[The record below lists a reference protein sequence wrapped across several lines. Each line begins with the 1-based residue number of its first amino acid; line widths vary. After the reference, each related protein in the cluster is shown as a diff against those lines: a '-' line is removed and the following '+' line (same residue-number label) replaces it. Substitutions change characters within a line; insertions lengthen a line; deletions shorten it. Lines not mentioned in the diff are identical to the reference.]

1 MTEAAVPTLS
11 RPHPG
16 AAPAWPV
23 QDTPHSVRDAAGRRW
38 PAPDGIPFM
47 RQGREELAAA
57 ALVRLDAED
66 AEAALI
72 LLLADQDDWWRG
84 PTADPAALRDLV
96 RGRNSLTLRAAMQL
110 LGWGPVAD
118 YFAHRWSDPTFVAG
132 LALTEAH
139 WHAPHRAFE
148 LACGIGHHLR
158 ALDQHGVT
166 VTGADVVFAKLWVAR
181 QWVVPRAQL
190 ICMDA
195 ALPWPFLDAA
205 GSAPAAGGYDLVVC
219 HDAFYFL
226 EPKPAILARLRA
238 LRDPTRGM
246 LLVGHVHNRDW
257 PNLSSGSAV
266 TAAEMAALF
275 PDALLYDD
283 ADLTRALIE
292 RRAPRPEPEAA
303 GMRDAEAFA
312 AVEGPGMRPAR
323 AVTDG
328 LALPPPGVRLRRN
341 PLYGADGRIAWPSER
356 YAREYGP
363 RATYRETTD
372 VPAETMMAP
381 GWAEA
386 ARRRELLDL
395 PERW

>member
-1 MTEAAVPTLS
+1 M
-11 RPHPG
+11 
-16 AAPAWPV
+16 
-23 QDTPHSVRDAAGRRW
+23 
-38 PAPDGIPFM
+38 PDGIPFM
-47 RQGREELAAA
+47 RQGREELAATALARLDAGENEA
-57 ALVRLDAED
+57 ALV
-66 AEAALI
+66 

-84 PTADPAALRDLV
+84 SAADPAALRDLV
-96 RGRNSLTLRAAMQL
+96 HRRDALTLRAAMQR

-118 YFAHRWSDPTFVAG
+118 YFAYRWSDPTFVAG

-139 WHAPHRAFE
+139 WAAPRRAFE

-158 ALDQHGVT
+158 ALDQRGAT

-181 QWVVPRAQL
+181 HWVVPRARL

-195 ALPWPFLDAA
+195 AAPWPFATF
-205 GSAPAAGGYDLVVC
+205 GGFDLVAC

-238 LRDPTRGM
+238 LRDPARGV

-257 PNLSSGSAV
+257 PNLSSGSAI
-266 TAAEMAALF
+266 TTEEMTALF
-275 PDALLYDD
+275 PQAVLYDD
-283 ADLTRALIE
+283 AELTQALIE
-292 RRAPRPEPEAA
+292 RRAPRPASGPAVLR
-303 GMRDAEAFA
+303 GAEAFA
-312 AVEGPGMRPAR
+312 AAEPGLRPAR

-328 LALPPPGVRLRRN
+328 LALPAPGTPLRRN
-341 PLYGADGRIAWPSER
+341 PLYGADRRIAWPSER

-363 RATYRETTD
+363 RATYREPTA
-372 VPAETMMAP
+372 VPAEATMAP
-381 GWAEA
+381 AWAEA